1 MATMLEKEFCK
12 VAEAI
17 AILQTL
23 ADEFTR
29 KDYDAVRVRGSY
41 TMQTLEE
48 KGIVKVVRRETFEI
62 ENKHGKSEAI
72 KVMVDKD
79 GKELCLASEYKYDKT
94 LRSVLTKLNG
104 GVEPT
109 EKTIIR
115 VKTITGT
122 RNIYAIDEDKYNK
135 YIVRKYAKL
144 CEKIDEL
151 NKEIVELTDKVR
163 TLTALKDSIPIDEE
177 LELWDED

>member
-17 AILQTL
+17 AVLQTL

-62 ENKHGKSEAI
+62 ENKQGKSETI
-72 KVMVDKD
+72 KIMVDKD
-79 GKELCLASEYKYDKT
+79 GKELCLASEYRCDRT

-109 EKTIIR
+109 EKTIVQ
-115 VKTITGT
+115 VKTLTGT

-144 CEKIDEL
+144 CEQIDEL
-151 NKEIVELTDKVR
+151 NKEIAELTAKVR
-163 TLTALKDSIPIDEE
+163 TLTALKDSITIDEE